1 MFQSCNT
8 ALSIFNEAISDIMK
22 ITRSLEEADL
32 LIKGTSETIKNKAR
46 KKRKNENKNEDFL
59 LS

>member
-1 MFQSCNT
+1 MFGSCNT

>member
-1 MFQSCNT
+1 MFESCNA